1 MNVAMYGNF
10 VPFSRIYDNF
20 VPFSRVRG
28 LDIGISARAAQA
40 TAFPKPFPIS
50 TLHQACCIPLL
61 R

>member
-28 LDIGISARAAQA
+28 LDIGISAR
-40 TAFPKPFPIS
+40 TEGDCLPETFPYLNI
-50 TLHQACCIPLL
+50 AIRRAVYRC
-61 R
+61 